1 MKERLL
7 LMLLVL
13 LTVTTFADEKIIGG
27 VGVEDGIEGRLY
39 PWQAKYTIKTP
50 GGAFSCGG
58 SLIAPQWILTAAHC
72 LIRER
77 LGRAGYVRP
86 ADLAVDLGS
95 LNHAQLTYPYR
106 VKQIITHPQYNEQ
119 TLRHDIALLQ
129 LTKPV
134 ADIESISLPDKDT
147 LWDKQINHRLKVS
160 GWGKTNN
167 LAEYGANRLNIT
179 DLAVVDPK
187 HCQQRYRNFADQQLC
202 VGELAGGKDSCNGD
216 SGGPLFRG
224 TYGNA
229 VQYGVVS
236 YGGKQ
241 CAKTGEPAVYTRV
254 ADYLDWIQSQIGGDV
269 DQLQIVKEGV
279 SPVVIPNNA
288 PKGKRALL
296 IGINNYY
303 LGGQMNLYGAGR
315 DVANMRNILRQHFD
329 FLPEQIL
336 TLKDSQA
343 TAKNIR
349 YAVNNWLI
357 KQTGQGDTVWLYF
370 SGHGGF
376 LPDISGDEQTI
387 DAQIGV
393 KADETIFPY
402 DVDILTVSAEQ
413 SRTALSYLLTVNHIL
428 DDEIKTWTDKL
439 ANRYLTVVFDACHS
453 GTANR
458 SIALSQH
465 FKSGIYAMN
474 RYLDS
479 KLKKSPILTTQL
491 KRGTTIPLR
500 NKEIYPNHTFWSAV
514 TSSQRAV
521 DTPQGGVFTTAF
533 IEGINGSADD
543 NHDNDISYSELLAY
557 VDRQSG
563 FDKNPQLEI
572 AAGRLGTSIFSHH
585 PTTPPQ
591 AVAEQ
596 VLTEQNP
603 HHVQVNW
610 VDSQTGQQ
618 TDQLIYCPDVGDPNC
633 QQYTI
638 KVTSD
643 KPGWLLLYELG
654 EDGKLQQYFPN
665 PIVDDQFPNQYS
677 GEISA
682 DQPFVFPL
690 GLIMDNRATN
700 QLIAV
705 VLSPEEKAN
714 YQRIA
719 QQFVE
724 TTQADEGFFYTAI
737 NRRDRV
743 VGKDGQLSPWSVSTL
758 KYQAKSY

>member
-1 MKERLL
+1 MKKQLILTLL
-7 LMLLVL
+7 AL
-13 LTVTTFADEKIIGG
+13 LTVTTFANEKVIGG
-27 VGVEDGIEGRLY
+27 VGVEDGIEGGLY
-39 PWQAKYTIKTP
+39 PWQAKYTIKTS
-50 GGAFSCGG
+50 GGTFSCGG
-58 SLIAPQWILTAAHC
+58 SLIAPQWVLTAAHC
-72 LIRER
+72 LIREKS
-77 LGRAGYVRP
+77 GHAKP
-86 ADLAVDLGS
+86 ADLAVDLAS
-95 LNHAQLTYPYR
+95 LNRAQLTYPYR
-106 VKQIITHPQYNEQ
+106 VKQIITYPQYNVQ
-119 TLRHDIALLQ
+119 TFRHDIALLQ
-129 LTKPV
+129 LTKP
-134 ADIESISLPDKDT
+134 AINIDSISLPDKDT

-160 GWGKTNN
+160 GWGKTDN
-167 LAEYGANRLNIT
+167 LAEYGANRLHVT

-187 HCQQRYRNFADQQLC
+187 HCQQHYQNFADNQLC
-202 VGELAGGKDSCNGD
+202 VGELAGGKDSCDGD

-224 TYGNA
+224 IYGNA
-229 VQYGVVS
+229 VQYGVIS
-236 YGGKQ
+236 YGKKQ

-254 ADYLDWIQSQIGGDV
+254 ADYLDWIQSQIGSDA
-269 DQLQIVKEGV
+269 DQLQIVREGI
-279 SPVVIPNNA
+279 SPVIIPNDV

-296 IGINNYY
+296 IGVNKYY
-303 LGGQMNLYGAGR
+303 LNGLNLYGAGR
-315 DVANMRNILRQHFD
+315 DVDNIRNMLIQRFG

-336 TLKDSQA
+336 ILKDSQA

-357 KQTGQGDTVWLYF
+357 KQTEKGDKVWLYF

-376 LPDISGDEQTI
+376 IPDISGDEQTI

-402 DVDILTVSAEQ
+402 DVDMLTITAEQ
-413 SRTALSYLLTVNHIL
+413 SHAAMPYLLTANHIL

-439 ANRYLTVVFDACHS
+439 AQRYLTVVFDACHS

-458 SIALSQH
+458 SINFSQQ
-465 FKSGIYAMN
+465 FKSGIYAMS
-474 RYLDS
+474 RYLNG
-479 KLKKSPILTTQL
+479 KLQNPPLLTTQL
-491 KRGTTIPLR
+491 TMGTSIPLR
-500 NKEIYPNHTFWSAV
+500 NKDIYPNHTFWSAV

-533 IEGINGSADD
+533 VEGINGAADD

-572 AAGRLGTSIFSHH
+572 KTERLGSSIFSYQ
-585 PTTPPQ
+585 PVTSPQ

-618 TDQLIYCPDVGDPNC
+618 TDQLTYCPDVNDPSC

-665 PIVDDQFPNQYS
+665 PIIDDQFPNQYS

-682 DQPFVFPL
+682 DQPFIFPL
-690 GLIMDNRATN
+690 GLIMDNKKIN
-700 QLIAV
+700 ELIAV

-743 VGKDGQLSPWSVSTL
+743 IGKDGQLSPWSVSTL